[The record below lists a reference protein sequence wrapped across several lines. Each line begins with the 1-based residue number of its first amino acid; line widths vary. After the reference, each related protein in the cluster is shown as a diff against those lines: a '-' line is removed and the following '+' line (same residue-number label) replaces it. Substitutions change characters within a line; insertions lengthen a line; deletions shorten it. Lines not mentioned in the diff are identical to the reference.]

1 MIIDAA
7 VYAIVPSCTLLV
19 FNVLI
24 IIKMFRNTMKKR
36 TSKGDS
42 LKDDGQEPK
51 THDNT
56 QDQTNQ
62 AMRKHASR
70 LTKLSLAL
78 SFNFM
83 LCICPL
89 ILFLICASFGIIT
102 SITNNMVTFIST
114 LLEIL
119 VLINHSTNFIFY
131 LILIPSLRKEL
142 WKKVGCVQVSLPCGC
157 VGSII
162 ALHSTMTMTLTS
174 ITTVHFIP

>member
-1 MIIDAA
+1 M
-7 VYAIVPSCTLLV
+7 SRRGT
-19 FNVLI
+19 N
-24 IIKMFRNTMKKR
+24 
-36 TSKGDS
+36 GDS
-42 LKDDGQEPK
+42 LKDDGCEPN
-51 THDNT
+51 TREST

-62 AMRKHASR
+62 AMRKHASC

-131 LILIPSLRKEL
+131 LILIPSLRKDL
-142 WKKVGCVQVSLPCGC
+142 WNKVSKVQISF
-157 VGSII
+157 
-162 ALHSTMTMTLTS
+162 STMSLLTMD
-174 ITTVHFIP
+174 